1 MTDQAETFQ
10 SSDLGTTSA
19 QTEHWRSLAYSM
31 PPGTAPGNTASV
43 SAKDTSHD
51 AQWLRKISLVVY
63 SAGKSSATGNMAA
76 STANGTDYSGGTDN
90 SSGMVDQPY
99 PDSGVPAIDP
109 GHPPPTRFFGP
120 KRWRAGARDD
130 TTDTGGEGSGS
141 SGTDSTGQ
149 DASTTDASNAS
160 GGTNKGGPDTSDGL
174 ELSELR
180 VDFNV
185 KRITKTTPD
194 ILWARVYNMDPKTMA
209 KVINFT
215 RVQLKAGY
223 KFAGYGLI
231 FDGQVVQYR
240 RGKENATDTYL
251 EIHAGDAD
259 KEINT
264 GVFSGQYA
272 VGTEDLQ
279 IIKDCVRQMGLEIGE
294 IGDGIGTQKT
304 QRDSTYAE
312 AGKDR
317 LQAILAKYD
326 ASFFVENGKAIILK
340 NGATRK
346 GAVVVLTPKTGLV
359 GLPEL
364 TPQGV
369 QVKCLLNP
377 NIRPGSIIELSS
389 DVISGVPFTPG
400 SAVKTNSGG
409 STQGTQGTQGGA
421 DFPTPTGG
429 LVKPTATW
437 GQQLETAFTSPVG
450 RYKVILLEFS
460 GDTRGNPWYCDM
472 VCVALDANDAPIFGA
487 NPSTVWTR
495 AAGQAIQGTPTPA
508 PTDTPP
514 AEGARITTAGP
525 LMRIN
530 GQLVR
535 RNK

>member
-31 PPGTAPGNTASV
+31 PPGTAPGNTAPV

-63 SAGKSSATGNMAA
+63 SAGQSNATGNMAA
-76 STANGTDYSGGTDN
+76 STENGTDYSGGTDN
-90 SSGMVDQPY
+90 SSGLVDQPY
-99 PDSGVPAIDP
+99 PDGVPALDP
-109 GHPPPTRFFGP
+109 NHPPPTLR
-120 KRWRAGARDD
+120 RLRLARDD
-130 TTDTGGEGSGS
+130 TTDTGSEGSGS
-141 SGTDSTGQ
+141 SGTDSSGQ
-149 DASTTDASNAS
+149 DASTTDESNAS
-160 GGTNKGGPDTSDGL
+160 ASGSTSGGSTSDGL

-180 VDFNV
+180 IDFNV
-185 KRITKTTPD
+185 KRVTKTTPD
-194 ILWARVYNMDPKTMA
+194 ILWARIYNMNPKTMA

-240 RGKENATDTYL
+240 RGKENTTDTYL
-251 EIHAGDAD
+251 EIHAGDGD

-264 GVFSGQYA
+264 GVFSGQYP

-279 IIKDCVRQMGLEIGE
+279 IIKDCVKQMGLEVGE
-294 IGDGIGTQKT
+294 IGPGIGDQKT

-312 AGKDR
+312 GGKDR
-317 LQAILAKYD
+317 LRAILQKYD
-326 ASFFVENGKAIILK
+326 ASFYVENGKAIILK
-340 NGATRK
+340 NGQTRK
-346 GAVVVLTPKTGLV
+346 GVVVVLTPKTGLI

-400 SAVKTNSGG
+400 TAIKTNSGG

-421 DFPTPTGG
+421 DFPESTGG
-429 LVKPTATW
+429 KTKSTALW
-437 GQQLETAFTSPVG
+437 GQQLETAYTSPVG
-450 RYKVILLEFS
+450 RYKVILLEVS

-472 VCVALDANDAPIFGA
+472 VCVALDANGAPIFGS

-495 AAGQAIQGTPTPA
+495 GAGIALQGSPSP
-508 PTDTPP
+508 PP
-514 AEGARITTAGP
+514 AQQPSEGARITTAGP

-535 RNK
+535 RNR